1 MSEEMATKRLE
12 LLKEAFPRLSRVAVL
27 WNAANPAKAV
37 DWRETQRA
45 ARALAVTLQSHEVRG
60 PDDFASAFA
69 AMTKQRP
76 DALLTL
82 PDPLIL
88 HSRTAITAF
97 AAKERLPTIYGGP
110 EYTHAG
116 GLMSYDSSVTDNY
129 RRVAV
134 YVYKI
139 LQGAKPAELAVAQPT
154 KFELIINLKT
164 ARALAFT
171 IPQSI
176 LLRADEVIE

>member
-1 MSEEMATKRLE
+1 MHDTCNERIDDKTIKKLWQHSPVPAQGELPLGTYHHQAERSHALIVLRNPLTTTYRTRIADFATK
-12 LLKEAFPRLSRVAVL
+12 S
-27 WNAANPAKAV
+27 
-37 DWRETQRA
+37 
-45 ARALAVTLQSHEVRG
+45 
-60 PDDFASAFA
+60 
-69 AMTKQRP
+69 
-76 DALLTL
+76 
-82 PDPLIL
+82 
-88 HSRTAITAF
+88 
-97 AAKERLPTIYGGP
+97 RLPAMYGDR
-110 EYTHAG
+110 EFVDAG